1 MAKMTNEQAALYYLS
16 MRPKL
21 DKAFDTWAAA
31 KPEHAD
37 AAMTEYFA
45 LRDKLRSTL
54 GAK

>member
-1 MAKMTNEQAALYYLS
+1 MAKMTNEQAALYYLA

-31 KPEHAD
+31 KPEHAN
-37 AAMTEYFA
+37 AAMTEYRA
-45 LRDKLRSTL
+45 LCDKMRRKL